1 MYWQREFLRSAEPWT
16 NGGTLKLDLPK
27 NGYLGSIQIHA
38 KRAGITD
45 ALNAVLRW
53 RLLDY
58 ISKVEVIANGSTPL
72 KSVTGEV
79 AKALTFFDGGGPVP
93 DQEFNY
99 GGSTKRAH
107 FMINFGRKLFDKS
120 FGLDLSKFS
129 SVELQLTND
138 GSSTYFAGDW
148 AVDVLCYY
156 LRGGDAPAPE
166 GFFRTEEWR
175 KWTTV
180 QAEKKYLELPTD
192 MALRRIVLQVLAA
205 AGTNANADT
214 QSYNVLDLIE
224 LYLKTGTLK
233 VMDHSLRELW
243 YENLFHYGRQPMVG
257 LEPYHTSL
265 YGIKTGLGQTLAKA
279 AVALPQGMLSATP
292 TIALEPGGDN
302 MTQKIL
308 RTGTDNASM
317 IMIGLGLENCAVIPF
332 DQDDDPEA
340 YLDTSAEATVQLNC
354 RTADSSSADNG
365 TIRVVTDRLVR
376 Y

>member
-1 MYWQREFLRSAEPWT
+1 MYWQREFLRFGETWPD
-16 NGGTLKLDLPK
+16 GGTLKLDLPN
-27 NGYLGSIQIHA
+27 NGFLGSIQIHA
-38 KRAGITD
+38 RRAGVVD
-45 ALNAVLRW
+45 VFNALLKW
-53 RLLDY
+53 RLIDY

-72 KSVTGEV
+72 KSITGEV

-99 GGSTKRAH
+99 GTSTKRAH
-107 FMINFGRKLFDKS
+107 FMINFGRKLFDKR
-120 FGLDLSKFS
+120 FALDLSKFS

-138 GSSTYFAGDW
+138 GTTALFGGDW
-148 AVDVLCYY
+148 TVDVLCYY

-180 QAEKKYLELPTD
+180 TDERKYLELPTD
-192 MALRRIVLQVLAA
+192 MALRRIILQVLAA
-205 AGTNANADT
+205 AGTNVNADT
-214 QSYNVLDLIE
+214 QSYNVLDDIE

-279 AVALPQGMLSATP
+279 AVALPQGMASATP
-292 TIALEPGGDN
+292 TVALEAGGDG
-302 MTQKIL
+302 MTQKIY
-308 RTGTDNASM
+308 RSGTDNASM
-317 IMIGLGLENCAVIPF
+317 IMIGLGMENCAVIPF
-332 DQDDDPEA
+332 DQDDDPGS
-340 YLDTSAEATVQLNC
+340 YLDTTAEATVKLDLH
-354 RTADSSSADNG
+354 TANSATADNG

>member
-1 MYWQREFLRSAEPWT
+1 MYWQREFLRYGESWT

-38 KRAGITD
+38 QRAGITD
-45 ALNAVLRW
+45 ALNAVLKW
-53 RLLDY
+53 RLIDY
-58 ISKVEVIANGSTPL
+58 ISKVEIIANGATPL
-72 KSVTGEV
+72 KSITGEV

-99 GGSTKRAH
+99 GSSTKRAH
-107 FMINFGRKLFDKS
+107 FMINFGRRLFDKR
-120 FGLDLSKFS
+120 FALDLSKFS

-148 AVDVLCYY
+148 TVDVLCYY

-166 GFFRTEEWR
+166 GFMRTEEWR

-180 QAEKKYLELPTD
+180 ADKREYLDIPTD
-192 MALRRIVLQVLAA
+192 MMLRRIILQVLSACT
-205 AGTNANADT
+205 TNANADT
-214 QSYNVLDLIE
+214 QGYNVLDDIE

-243 YENLFHYGRQPMVG
+243 YENLFQYGRQPMVG

-279 AVALPQGMLSATP
+279 SVALPQGMASATP
-292 TIALEPGGDN
+292 TIALEPGDDN

-317 IMIGLGLENCAVIPF
+317 ILIGLALENCAVIPF
-332 DQDDDPEA
+332 DQDDDPA
-340 YLDTSAEATVQLNC
+340 SYLDTTAEATVQLNPH
-354 RTADSSSADNG
+354 TKNASSAAGG